1 MVFICRYSMVTQE
14 HYGYNR
20 LVAKKYEEKRD
31 FSRTPEP
38 PPGQQQ
44 GGSGPLIFTVQKHSA
59 RRLHYDFRLEV
70 DGVLKSW
77 AVPAGPS
84 ADSRVRRLAVMVE
97 DHPLDYAPFE
107 GVIPAGEYG
116 GGQVIVWD
124 RGTYSPDEGG
134 ELFFDDRERAQEQMR
149 NGLDQGKI
157 SVFLRGQKLKGS
169 WTLVKT
175 KRGDWLLIKHRDE
188 YAQSEHDILDDGN
201 SVISGLSIEDLKAGN
216 TPGG

>member
-1 MVFICRYSMVTQE
+1 MRYRLVTSE

-20 LVAKKYEEKRD
+20 PVVKKYEEKRD

-38 PPGQQQ
+38 LPRRPLE
-44 GGSGPLIFTVQKHSA
+44 GGGPLTFVVQKHSA

-84 ADSRVRRLAVMVE
+84 ADTRVRRLAVMVE
-97 DHPLDYAPFE
+97 DHPLDYASFE
-107 GVIPAGEYG
+107 GVIPVGEYG

-124 RGTYSPDEGG
+124 RGTYSPEEDGR
-134 ELFFDDRERAQEQMR
+134 LFFDDREGAQEQMR
-149 NGLDQGKI
+149 NGLAQGKI
-157 SVFLRGQKLKGS
+157 SVFLRGEKLKGS

-188 YAQSEHDILDDGN
+188 YAQSEYDILDDGR
-201 SVISGLSIEDLKAGN
+201 SVISGLSIEDLKKRSTSDG
-216 TPGG
+216 

>member
-1 MVFICRYSMVTQE
+1 MWLVTSE
-14 HYGYNR
+14 HCGYNG

-38 PPGQQQ
+38 PPRRQPE
-44 GGSGPLIFTVQKHSA
+44 GGGPLIFTVQKHSA

-97 DHPLDYAPFE
+97 DHPLDYAAFE
-107 GVIPAGEYG
+107 GIIPEGEYG

-124 RGTYSPDEGG
+124 RGTYSPDEDG
-134 ELFFDDRERAQEQMR
+134 ELFFGDRERAQERMR
-149 NGLDQGKI
+149 DGLAQGKI
-157 SVFLRGQKLKGS
+157 SVFLRGEKLKGS

-175 KRGDWLLIKHRDE
+175 KRGDWLLIKRRDE
-188 YAQSEHDILDDGN
+188 YAQSEHDILGDGK
-201 SVISGLSIEDLKAGN
+201 SVISGLSIEDFKAGK
-216 TPGG
+216 TSSG

>member
-1 MVFICRYSMVTQE
+1 
-14 HYGYNR
+14 
-20 LVAKKYEEKRD
+20 VAKKYEEKRD

-38 PPGQQQ
+38 PPRQQAE
-44 GGSGPLIFTVQKHSA
+44 GGGPLTFVVQKHSA

-97 DHPLDYAPFE
+97 DHPLDYASFE
-107 GVIPAGEYG
+107 GVIPEGEYG

-124 RGTYSPDEGG
+124 RGTYSPEEDGR
-134 ELFFDDRERAQEQMR
+134 LFFDDRERAQVQMR
-149 NGLDQGKI
+149 DGLAQGKI
-157 SVFLRGQKLKGS
+157 SVFLRGKKLKGS

-188 YAQSEHDILDDGN
+188 YAQSEHDILDDGR
-201 SVISGLSIEDLKAGN
+201 SVISGLSIEELKARSTSDG
-216 TPGG
+216 

>member
-1 MVFICRYSMVTQE
+1 MVTSG
-14 HYGYNR
+14 HCGYNR
-20 LVAKKYEEKRD
+20 PVAKKYEEKRD

-38 PPGQQQ
+38 PPRQQA

-84 ADSRVRRLAVMVE
+84 ADSRIRRLAVMVE

-107 GVIPAGEYG
+107 GVIPEGEYG

-124 RGTYSPDEGG
+124 RGTYSPEDNG

-149 NGLDQGKI
+149 EGLAQGKI
-157 SVFLRGQKLKGS
+157 SVLLRGEKLKGS

-188 YAQSEHDILDDGN
+188 YAQSEYDILDDGK
-201 SVISGLSIEDLKAGN
+201 SVISGLSIEDLKAGK
-216 TPGG
+216 TPDD

>member
-1 MVFICRYSMVTQE
+1 MVE

-20 LVAKKYEEKRD
+20 PMATEYEEKRD

-38 PPGQQQ
+38 PPRQQTD
-44 GGSGPLIFTVQKHSA
+44 GSGPLVFTVQKHSA
-59 RRLHYDFRLEV
+59 RRLHYDFRLELG
-70 DGVLKSW
+70 GVLKSW

-107 GVIPAGEYG
+107 GVIPVGEYG

-124 RGTYSPDEGG
+124 RGTYSPDAGG

-149 NGLDQGKI
+149 NGLSEGKI
-157 SVFLRGQKLKGS
+157 SVFLRGNKLKGS

-175 KRGDWLLIKHRDE
+175 KRDDWLLIKHRDE
-188 YAQSEHDILDDGN
+188 YAQSEYDILDDGR
-201 SVISGLSIEDLKAGN
+201 SVISGLSIEDLKAGKA
-216 TPGG
+216 PDG

>member
-1 MVFICRYSMVTQE
+1 MVTSE
-14 HYGYNR
+14 YYRYNR
-20 LVAKKYEEKRD
+20 AVVNEYEEKRD
-31 FSRTPEP
+31 FSRTSEP
-38 PPGQQQ
+38 PPRQQPEG
-44 GGSGPLIFTVQKHSA
+44 GGSLIFTVQKHSA

-70 DGVLKSW
+70 EGVLKSW

-84 ADSRVRRLAVMVE
+84 ADSRIRRLAVMVE

-107 GVIPAGEYG
+107 GIIPEGEYG

-134 ELFFDDRERAQEQMR
+134 ESFFEDRERAQEQMKK
-149 NGLDQGKI
+149 GLAQGKI
-157 SVFLRGQKLKGS
+157 SVFLRGNKLKGS

-188 YAQSEHDILDDGN
+188 YAQSEYDILDDDR
-201 SVISGLSIEDLKAGN
+201 SVISGLSIEDFRVRNVPDG
-216 TPGG
+216 

>member
-1 MVFICRYSMVTQE
+1 MVTQE
-14 HYGYNR
+14 HYRYNK
-20 LVAKKYEEKRD
+20 LMAKKYEDKRD

-97 DHPLDYAPFE
+97 DHPLDYTSFE
-107 GVIPAGEYG
+107 GVIPEGEYG

-134 ELFFDDRERAQEQMR
+134 ELLFDDRERAQEQMR
-149 NGLDQGKI
+149 NGLAQGKI
-157 SVFLRGQKLKGS
+157 SVFLRGEKLKGS

-188 YAQSEHDILDDGN
+188 YAQSEHNILDDGK
-201 SVISGLSIEDLKAGN
+201 SVISGLSIEDLKAGKV
-216 TPGG
+216 PGG

>member
-1 MVFICRYSMVTQE
+1 MVTQE
-14 HYGYNR
+14 NYGYNK
-20 LVAKKYEEKRD
+20 LMAKEYEGKRD

-38 PPGQQQ
+38 PPGQRPGD
-44 GGSGPLIFTVQKHSA
+44 GGSLIFTVQKHSA

-107 GVIPAGEYG
+107 GVIPEGEYG

-134 ELFFDDRERAQEQMR
+134 ELFFDDRERAQERMR
-149 NGLDQGKI
+149 NGLARGKI
-157 SVFLRGQKLKGS
+157 AVFLRGDKLRGS

-188 YAQSEHDILDDGN
+188 YAQSEYDILDDGK

-216 TPGG
+216 APDG

>member
-1 MVFICRYSMVTQE
+1 MP
-14 HYGYNR
+14 
-20 LVAKKYEEKRD
+20 KKYEEKRD

-38 PPGQQQ
+38 RPRQPSEGR
-44 GGSGPLIFTVQKHSA
+44 GPLIFTVQKHSA

-70 DGVLKSW
+70 DGILKSW

-97 DHPLDYAPFE
+97 DHPLDYAAFE
-107 GVIPAGEYG
+107 GVIPEGEYG

-124 RGTYSPDEGG
+124 RGTYSPDEDG
-134 ELFFDDRERAQEQMR
+134 ELFFGDRERAQEQMR
-149 NGLDQGKI
+149 NGLAQGKI
-157 SVFLRGQKLKGS
+157 SVVLRGEKLKGS

-188 YAQSEHDILDDGN
+188 YAQSEHDILGDGK
-201 SVISGLSIEDLKAGN
+201 SVISGLSIEDLKAGK
-216 TPGG
+216 TSGG